1 MKGPWAE
8 KAGHWGPRLLAVGA
22 LFLAG
27 AGVAILRVYD
37 PASAGFF
44 PPCPFRAMTGY
55 LCPGCGTTRALHEI
69 LNGNIWAAFRFN
81 PLMMFLLP
89 YVGYAGMS
97 SAMETLF
104 GRALPRVFIRPAYI
118 WTLLAVILAFW
129 VVRNLLR
136 LGL

>member
-69 LNGNIWAAFRFN
+69 LNGNIWAAFRLN